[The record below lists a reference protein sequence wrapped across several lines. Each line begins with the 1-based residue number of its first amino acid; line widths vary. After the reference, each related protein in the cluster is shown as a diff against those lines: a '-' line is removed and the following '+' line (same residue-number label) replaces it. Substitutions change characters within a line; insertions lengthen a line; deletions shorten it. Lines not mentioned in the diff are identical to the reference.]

1 MVEPNHGSAMSNS
14 DQIFHDLDD
23 PVEYVDEYKP
33 GGYHPLRLG
42 ECLRGG
48 RYLVLR
54 KLGYGSYSTV
64 WLARDQVYVF
74 NTHYIAWLTPV
85 YEVLQ
90 NMLL

>member
-1 MVEPNHGSAMSNS
+1 MVESKHDSAMSNPE
-14 DQIFHDLDD
+14 QIFHDINA

-42 ECLRGG
+42 EYLRDG

-64 WLARDQVYVF
+64 WLARDRVYVF
-74 NTHYIAWLTPV
+74 NIHFIA
-85 YEVLQ
+85 
-90 NMLL
+90 